1 MWHIVCFS
9 VVYLHHPLLLKMCN
23 TCLLQLGPR
32 LLLLDDRLSARLR
45 GGAAPASPSL
55 PRGAPFA
62 LFVHGHRGGVGRW
75 HEDGG
80 ETERGVGGKGGSLVQ
95 VSLSSPW
102 SSGYDPPKAASAA
115 SASFCDYLS
124 IGDRG
129 RDTYVRSLSCES
141 ICQSRLGIPHFSET
155 VTPRSSSSAP
165 PSRSVRPCE
174 KCYNVMWEGEKERR
188 NENVRRAKSERATSP
203 ARSTAAEL
211 SSSTSSLPSSETASP
226 HSSPPLRCAAPGAAA
241 DQVGQSE

>member
-1 MWHIVCFS
+1 MTGC
-9 VVYLHHPLLLKMCN
+9 LPDCAAARPPPPLPSPAAPPLPSSSMV
-23 TCLLQLGPR
+23 TEEE
-32 LLLLDDRLSARLR
+32 LDDGMRMAGRRRGVSEAR
-45 GGAAPASPSL
+45 A
-55 PRGAPFA
+55 
-62 LFVHGHRGGVGRW
+62 GRW
-75 HEDGG
+75 SRFP
-80 ETERGVGGKGGSLVQ
+80 ERPPHQ
-95 VSLSSPW
+95 SLSTPW

-174 KCYNVMWEGEKERR
+174 KCYNVMWEGEK
-188 NENVRRAKSERATSP
+188 
-203 ARSTAAEL
+203 
-211 SSSTSSLPSSETASP
+211 
-226 HSSPPLRCAAPGAAA
+226 
-241 DQVGQSE
+241 